1 MNMAGFAANIGFN
14 ISSHFP
20 CRVFS
25 IQRSIWK
32 FQIVCLKRREYS
44 SSVPIRYISSTSCRV
59 KILETAL
66 PVKSLG
72 YCSCPD
78 VNVLKING
86 GKDVQATIAHCEI
99 SQDPNEICP
108 DLLFD
113 DSEQDSFDQMEE
125 VGELTIHEGGDS
137 CDQELIQIDKFTSDV
152 EEAAIKLLASRALT
166 ALELRKKLLGKRF
179 SPDSVEAVI
188 NKFQR
193 RGFINDRLYAE
204 TFSQSRWTS
213 SSWGPRRI
221 KQALFKKGVSQAD
234 AEKAVEVVF
243 KDNDCAEDHKSVIG
257 LSKHSMDHLY
267 TQASKQWFRSQNVLK
282 ETRKSRIVRW
292 LQYRG
297 FDWNVINIIL
307 KKLDRQDQNSP

>member
-193 RGFINDRLYAE
+193 RYVVNY
-204 TFSQSRWTS
+204 
-213 SSWGPRRI
+213 I
-221 KQALFKKGVSQAD
+221 KT
-234 AEKAVEVVF
+234 VV
-243 KDNDCAEDHKSVIG
+243 VIV
-257 LSKHSMDHLY
+257 Y
-267 TQASKQWFRSQNVLK
+267 
-282 ETRKSRIVRW
+282 
-292 LQYRG
+292 
-297 FDWNVINIIL
+297 
-307 KKLDRQDQNSP
+307 